1 MRPKLTKRACDE
13 CISRKVKCSGAWPC
27 QTCQNAA
34 IRMSCTYLRPARRRG
49 PKVRRRAGGGQSDP
63 DALVSVSAS
72 SNTTISNSA
81 EPAENPQTQEDLEPE
96 HGHTAENSS
105 GLTSDDP
112 LWRIPPSTLISV
124 VRQFQQSSYSVW
136 PVVNAEALLRRIEAG
151 QYGVSTYCLVTA
163 LCAAT
168 MAQLQLEPVGNGDNA
183 VDCAAMVTECM
194 RLREE
199 TGYRGHPDLKSV
211 FVSFFLHVY
220 HAKIN
225 RRNSAMMFIQE
236 AISGA
241 RLLRLDSDDDGAPR
255 RSAQDDVVENDEIL
269 FILLWVSER
278 GYAIHLGLAPSY
290 TNPIV
295 VPDMRGTTDNVHVQG
310 LVELARLFATFDG
323 LSVQRRTG
331 KIDRTTISADS
342 LAETETALSMLSLS
356 CRYEATSR
364 MADHCITKEW
374 MRTIVWQEALS
385 RQLLSTT
392 SYAELM
398 TFRFPALV
406 SRDLLYSLREF
417 TESDLL
423 PLGRDQLL
431 KCFEVANS
439 LADTVL
445 LTSSSLNTLSFQLR
459 PEDYL
464 HALYQKLLP
473 FLEQDPMLKS
483 ILRAK
488 TAEALVLAPARLPEF
503 SWQEDMLQDE
513 SILDDYLN
521 SYLAQ
526 S

>member
-13 CISRKVKCSGAWPC
+13 CISRKVKCSGSWPC

-34 IRMSCTYLRPARRRG
+34 TRVSCTYLRPARRRG

-63 DALVSVSAS
+63 DTLVSVSVPS
-72 SNTTISNSA
+72 SITIGNGAELPA
-81 EPAENPQTQEDLEPE
+81 EPLQTEDDPETEYEHSPEN
-96 HGHTAENSS
+96 GS
-105 GLTSDDP
+105 GLTSDESE
-112 LWRIPPSTLISV
+112 RIPQSTLIFV
-124 VRQFQQSSYSVW
+124 VRRFQQASYSVW
-136 PVVNAEALLRRIEAG
+136 PVVNAEALLRRIESRE
-151 QYGVSTYCLVTA
+151 YDVSTYCLATA

-168 MAQLQLEPVGNGDNA
+168 MAQLQLGPIGDGDGV
-183 VDCAAMVTECM
+183 VDCAAIATECM

-199 TGYRGHPDLKSV
+199 TGYRDHPDLRSV

-220 HAKIN
+220 HAKAN

-241 RLLRLDSDDDGAPR
+241 RLLRLDSDDAVGR
-255 RSAQDDVVENDEIL
+255 RWSLQDDVIKNDEVL
-269 FILLWVSER
+269 FILL

-290 TNPIV
+290 TKPIL
-295 VPDMRGTTDNVHVQG
+295 VPDMQHATGNVHIQG

-323 LSVQRRTG
+323 LSVQRRGTG
-331 KIDRTTISADS
+331 KIDQTAISADS
-342 LAETETALSMLSLS
+342 LAETEAALSTLSLS
-356 CRYEATSR
+356 CRYEASSR
-364 MADHCITKEW
+364 VADHCITKEW

-385 RQLLSTT
+385 RQLLSTV

-398 TFRFPALV
+398 TFKFPALV

-417 TESDLL
+417 TEADLL

-445 LTSSSLNTLSFQLR
+445 LTSPSLHLLSFQLR

-473 FLEQDPMLKS
+473 FLDQDPMLKS

-503 SWQEDMLQDE
+503 SWQEDMLRDE
-513 SILDDYLN
+513 NILDDCLN
-521 SYLAQ
+521 PNLAQ
-526 S
+526 H